1 MISLIESVVAAC
13 LALFIVVNLDN
24 LLRYNAI
31 RSSASSK
38 PEIEK
43 RIAAPLLLTGIG
55 TVAFFVESFLYVI
68 QDYWENLHVL
78 VSSTDIGM
86 IRVGLLQ
93 YVGAFVM
100 VLGYVIFIWSV
111 LVRGRYATSWQMPE
125 DHRLV
130 DRGPYRYV
138 RHPSYLAYFLMFTG
152 FLLMWGNFLALVPL
166 VAVPGYVML
175 TFREEEMLVAKF
187 GERYVQYRKH
197 VGRYLPKI
205 RPVNHSFS
213 ASLSMW

>member
-1 MISLIESVVAAC
+1 MISFAGGIVASC
-13 LALFIVVNLDN
+13 LVLFTAINLDN
-24 LLRYNAI
+24 LLRYTAG
-31 RSSASSK
+31 RSAASSK

-43 RIAAPLLLTGIG
+43 RLATPLLLAGIG

-68 QDYWENLHVL
+68 LGYWANLRAL
-78 VSSTDIGM
+78 VSSLDIGTGQ
-86 IRVGLLQ
+86 IGLMDSFGSL
-93 YVGAFVM
+93 VM
-100 VLGYVIFIWSV
+100 VLGYAIFIWSV
-111 LVRGRYATSWQMPE
+111 LVRGKYATSWQMPD
-125 DHRLV
+125 DHKLV
-130 DRGPYRYV
+130 NWGPYRYV

-175 TFREEEMLVAKF
+175 AFREEEMLVAKF

-205 RPVNHSFS
+205 RPVNHSEHVN
-213 ASLSMW
+213 